1 MKNGDPDVALVTIK
15 NKPRVLEWVCGIPQ
29 DVHVPGGCVSLHTQ
43 DGNLSR
49 PVFCHIH
56 YHDSVAILVIVARWI
71 DQHIARLHILDG
83 PGLRLMVQ

>member
-1 MKNGDPDVALVTIK
+1 MPQLFRSKMKNGDPDVVLVTIK
-15 NKPRVLEWVCGIPQ
+15 NKPRVLEWVCGIVQ

-56 YHDSVAILVIVARWI
+56 YHDSVAILVTVARWI
-71 DQHIARLHILDG
+71 D
-83 PGLRLMVQ
+83 